1 MYRVA
6 CTRRE
11 ASCIL
16 GNFFRELSDECLDCQ
31 QHPRDELVLVTTNGL
46 TLTGE
51 AYMVIMG
58 HSAFTGE
65 PATVRLTDY
74 GFEFYGDIAEIDR
87 IREARCVS
95 YGGAVNSPKESPEIH

>member
-16 GNFFRELSDECLDCQ
+16 GNFFAELSDVCLDCQ
-31 QHPRDELVLVTTNGL
+31 QHPQDELTLVTTNGL

-51 AYMVIMG
+51 ASVVITG
-58 HSAFTGE
+58 HSSFTGE
-65 PATVRLTDY
+65 PATVKLTDY
-74 GFEFYGDIAEIDR
+74 GFELYGEIAEIDR
-87 IREARCVS
+87 IREARCVNR
-95 YGGAVNSPKESPEIH
+95 GRPVNAPEKG

>member
-51 AYMVIMG
+51 AYMVITG

-74 GFEFYGDIAEIDR
+74 GFEFYGDIAELER
-87 IREARCVS
+87 IRKGRCVG
-95 YGGAVNSPKESPEIH
+95 YGGTVYPAEEG

>member
-1 MYRVA
+1 M
-6 CTRRE
+6 
-11 ASCIL
+11 L
-16 GNFFRELSDECLDCQ
+16 FRS
-31 QHPRDELVLVTTNGL
+31 
-46 TLTGE
+46 TGE
-51 AYMVIMG
+51 AYMVITG